1 MQPVSLKL
9 YKMST
14 IARCCCGVLIWK
26 ANLKHTNCTAYNYRV
41 VRAAAYCPQPIS
53 TRKGLAVTFLR
64 ADMHNAFTNP
74 LGSLD
79 QDMGI
84 STPTPL

>member
-1 MQPVSLKL
+1 MRPASLKL
-9 YKMST
+9 CKMST
-14 IARCCCGVLIWK
+14 VAAARRCCGVLIWK
-26 ANLKHTNCTAYNYRV
+26 ANLKHTNRTAYNYRV

-74 LGSLD
+74 LSL
-79 QDMGI
+79 
-84 STPTPL
+84 LY